1 MNEKP
6 NFLLARVLM
15 SVAAHGIQAGD
26 VLEAQEATI
35 RGLATDGAV
44 DPHPDAVAYALE
56 QGAPVVRSSIEM
68 DAEAERARSDA
79 QAAEAAELERSMQAL
94 RAAQPAEPPAPKPA
108 AEPAPQPAEPQ
119 ATQSDEAP
127 AQASAETP
135 APQTTQ
141 RARRG

>member
-94 RAAQPAEPPAPKPA
+94 RAAQPAAAPAQQPD
-108 AEPAPQPAEPQ
+108 AEPAPQPAEPP
-119 ATQSDEAP
+119 AP
-127 AQASAETP
+127 QPAEMP

-141 RARRG
+141 RARRS